1 MTQDEIKKALEICAD
16 ISIPCNDCPYDAV
29 GKCNDTLSTD
39 ALKLIIEQEKE
50 IERLRTTLGQCNT
63 ELNSALESLKS
74 QCREIGELKAGVKQ
88 AQIDVLNRVMTY
100 INNKIENDYGDMS
113 DSVNYL
119 TIDIDDFDDFIDELI
134 KEVQNAED
142 KG

>member
-1 MTQDEIKKALEICAD
+1 MTQDEIKKGLEYAARVTG
-16 ISIPCNDCPYDAV
+16 NGVFAGAY
-29 GKCNDTLSTD
+29 K
-39 ALKLIIEQEKE
+39 IITEQEKE

-74 QCREIGELKAGVKQ
+74 QCREIGELKAEVKQ
-88 AQIDVLNRVMTY
+88 AKIYVLNEL
-100 INNKIENDYGDMS
+100 KK
-113 DSVNYL
+113 YL
-119 TIDIDDFDDFIDELI
+119 HTEDFDTPDERWKPESEFCAIIDELI

>member
-1 MTQDEIKKALEICAD
+1 MSEYKA
-16 ISIPCNDCPYDAV
+16 
-29 GKCNDTLSTD
+29 
-39 ALKLIIEQEKE
+39 E

-74 QCREIGELKAGVKQ
+74 QCREIGKLKAEVKQ
-88 AQIDVLNRVMTY
+88 AQIDVLNKVKERAVGLAANETY
-100 INNKIENDYGDMS
+100 HICN
-113 DSVNYL
+113 L
-119 TIDIDDFDDFIDELI
+119 IDELI

>member
-29 GKCNDTLSTD
+29 GKCNDTLCADT
-39 ALKLIIEQEKE
+39 LKLIIEQEKE
-50 IERLRTTLGQCNT
+50 IERLRTTLGQCST

-74 QCREIGELKAGVKQ
+74 QCREIGELRAKVKQ
-88 AQIDVLNRVMTY
+88 AKIDVLNEL
-100 INNKIENDYGDMS
+100 KK
-113 DSVNYL
+113 YL
-119 TIDIDDFDDFIDELI
+119 HTEDFDTPDERWKPESEFCAIINELI
-134 KEVQNAED
+134 KEVQNGED